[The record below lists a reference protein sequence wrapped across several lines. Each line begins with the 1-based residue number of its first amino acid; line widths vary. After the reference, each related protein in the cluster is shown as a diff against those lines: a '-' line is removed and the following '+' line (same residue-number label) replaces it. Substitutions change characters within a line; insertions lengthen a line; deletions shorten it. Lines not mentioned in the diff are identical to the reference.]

1 MLPCVLCD
9 FDLFRPGGR
18 REASQGE
25 LSGARFGDPNQYK
38 PRIISMRE
46 QQFRNDSAR
55 GRLADRTNRTCAQRP
70 RVMPAAGARVSPR
83 LPSFDRRGGND
94 KRGLNQ

>member
-25 LSGARFGDPNQYK
+25 LSGARFGDPNQYT

-46 QQFRNDSAR
+46 QQFRSDFAR
-55 GRLADRTNRTCAQRP
+55 GRLAPSNLRHGRI
-70 RVMPAAGARVSPR
+70 MP
-83 LPSFDRRGGND
+83 
-94 KRGLNQ
+94 